1 MNVFELCASLRLDT
15 NEYERELNDAESKTS
30 SFGTKI
36 GALASN
42 IGSVLATAAAAGGA
56 AITAAAGGLSVIVKE
71 ATSAYGEYQQLEGG
85 VQKLYGNMGKSVEEY
100 ATLNGKSVDEVR
112 DQWQQLENAQ
122 NTVLQNASKA
132 YLTAGMSANEYID
145 TATSFSSALISSLG
159 GDTQKAAE
167 LTDTAMKSISDNY
180 NTFGDDIENV
190 KNAYQGFAKQ
200 NYTMLDNLRLGYG
213 GTKTE
218 MERLIED
225 ANEWG
230 AANGA
235 ASDLTINSFADIVT
249 AIDQIQQKTQ
259 IAGTTQREALETLE
273 GSWNATKASWT
284 NLITEM
290 GKGGDLSGNIN
301 NLVSS
306 AEAYVDNLMPV
317 LENALQGIGQ
327 LVEQVAPIVAD
338 KLPELAST
346 LLPRLI
352 EAATNLIVEL
362 AGALPE
368 IAGVIID
375 VIPQIF
381 DQILS
386 LDWISYGTQLVETL
400 VSAFSE
406 AFTAAENIDW
416 SAVGTALING
426 IMSGIETAIG
436 LLSEAGGFALEI
448 VTGICSTITTN
459 LPTLL
464 QMGSSILQNILQGLI
479 ETLPDLLIW
488 AGEMVNQLWDTWM
501 QSAVEFINTGVEFL
515 KNLIQGIA
523 ATLPELVSAAF
534 TVVNQLLTTF
544 LENLPSI
551 LEMGANMLKE
561 LIAGILSILPDL
573 LASGLEII
581 AQLLSTIGTQL
592 PNVLKCGVQILTKL
606 VTGILN
612 TIPQLVAGTI
622 TFLGKFI
629 ATIAEYLPKILAKG
643 VEMLVN
649 IITGIA
655 NTVPQLVDGAKSAID
670 SFINKWSETDWLEV
684 GINAI
689 KGIAD
694 GIMNGIHWVV
704 EAAEN
709 VVSSIWDTI
718 TGEDGLD
725 EHSPSKKLFGAG
737 VNATLGLINGM
748 NDKIGELENSAYNM
762 ASSIAAPV
770 SDIGTQTTKAAQPYV
785 IYINNSMELDGKVMA
800 TSVNRVLGA
809 MV

>member
-1 MNVFELCASLRLDT
+1 MNVFELCASLKLDT
-15 NEYERELNDAESKTS
+15 NEYEQELNEAESKTS
-30 SFGTKI
+30 SVGTKI
-36 GALASN
+36 GTIASS
-42 IGSVLATAAAAGGA
+42 IGSALKTAAEVGGA
-56 AITAAAGGLSVIVKE
+56 AITAAAGGLSVIIKN
-71 ATSAYGEYQQLEGG
+71 ATSAYSEYEQLEGG

-100 ATLNGKSVDEVR
+100 AALNGKSVDEVK
-112 DQWQQLENAQ
+112 DQWQQLEDAQ
-122 NTVLQNASKA
+122 NTVLQNASNA
-132 YLTAGMSANEYID
+132 YMTAGMSANEYID

-159 GDTQKAAE
+159 GDTQKATE
-167 LTDTAMKSISDNY
+167 LTDTAMKAISDNY
-180 NTFGDDIENV
+180 NTFGGSIENV
-190 KNAYQGFAKQ
+190 KNAYSGFAKQ
-200 NYTMLDNLRLGYG
+200 NYTMLDNLKLGYG

-218 MERLIED
+218 MERLIAD

-235 ASDLTINSFADIVT
+235 ASDLSINSFADIVT

-259 IAGTTQREALETLE
+259 IAGTTQREALGTLE
-273 GSWNATKASWT
+273 GSWNMTSAAWK

-290 GKGGDLSGNIN
+290 GKGGDLSGQIQ
-301 NLVSS
+301 NLVT
-306 AEAYVDNLMPV
+306 AATAYVDNLMPV
-317 LENALQGIGQ
+317 LENALQGVGQ
-327 LVEQVAPIVAD
+327 LVEQVAPIIAD

-346 LLPRLI
+346 LLPQLI
-352 EAATNLIVEL
+352 ESATTLVAEL

-368 IAGVIID
+368 LFGVIID
-375 VIPQIF
+375 VIPQLI

-386 LDWISYGTQLVETL
+386 IDWLSYGTQIVQTFMTAFQE
-400 VSAFSE
+400 AFSS
-406 AFTAAENIDW
+406 AEGVDW
-416 SAVGTALING
+416 STVGTTLING
-426 IMSGIETAIG
+426 IMDG
-436 LLSEAGGFALEI
+436 LNAAMSLLGEAGGFALEI
-448 VTGICSTITTN
+448 LTGICDTVNNN
-459 LPTLL
+459 LGTLL
-464 QMGSSILQNILQGLI
+464 QVGSDILQNILQGLI
-479 ETLPDLLIW
+479 EKLPDVLVW

-501 QSAVEFINTGVEFL
+501 QSATTFINTGVEFL

-523 ATLPELVSAAF
+523 ATLPDLVTAAF

-544 LENLPSI
+544 LKNLPSI
-551 LEMGANMLKE
+551 LAMGANMLKE

-573 LASGLEII
+573 LAAGLNLI
-581 AQLLSTIGTQL
+581 AELLATIGTQW
-592 PNVLKCGVQILTKL
+592 PNILKCGVEILTKL

-643 VEMLVN
+643 AEMLVN

-655 NTVPQLVDGAKSAID
+655 NTVPQLEAGAKSAIE
-670 SFINKWSETDWLEV
+670 SFINKWTETDWLEV

-718 TGEDGLD
+718 TGSDGLD
-725 EHSPSKKLFGAG
+725 EHSPSKRLFGAG
-737 VNATLGLINGM
+737 VNATLGLVNGM
-748 NDKIGELENSAYNM
+748 NDKISELEDSAYNM
-762 ASSIAAPV
+762 ASSIMAPV
-770 SDIGTQTTKAAQPYV
+770 SDIGTQTSTAAQPYV
-785 IYINNSMELDGKVMA
+785 IYVNNSMELDGKVIA
-800 TSVNRVLGA
+800 TSVNQVLGA